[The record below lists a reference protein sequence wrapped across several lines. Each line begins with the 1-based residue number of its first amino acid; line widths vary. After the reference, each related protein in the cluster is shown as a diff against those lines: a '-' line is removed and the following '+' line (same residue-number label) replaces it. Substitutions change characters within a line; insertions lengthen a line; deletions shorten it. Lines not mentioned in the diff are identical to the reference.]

1 MPSVGAAQATANA
14 STVTSASFW
23 YTNLFMTSFMPE
35 SERVTRRLRDE
46 ILDGVRAPGSRLVE
60 RDLAAELGVS
70 RVPVRDALRALVA
83 EGLVTP
89 RPRTWAVVREF
100 TASDVAD
107 LMEVRSAFEPLAF
120 RLAAHRHTRE
130 GLGRLRAA
138 LDEELAA
145 ATDGDAVRARR
156 AAADFHEVVTALA
169 ANELLSELERTLR
182 SRMRWLL
189 GQHDDLVAIAEQH
202 RGLYAAIAARDVA
215 RVERLVAEHLA
226 TGHHLA
232 ADRIAGT

>member
-1 MPSVGAAQATANA
+1 
-14 STVTSASFW
+14 
-23 YTNLFMTSFMPE
+23 MTDDGGFEPE

-46 ILDGVRAPGSRLVE
+46 ILDGHRPPGSRLVE

-83 EGLVTP
+83 EGLVTA

-107 LMEVRSAFEPLAF
+107 LTEVRAAFEPLTF
-120 RLAAHRHTRE
+120 RLAAQRRTRD
-130 GLGRLRAA
+130 GLQRLRTV
-138 LDEELAA
+138 LDNELAA
-145 ATDGDAVRARR
+145 ADRGDGVAARR
-156 AAADFHEVVTALA
+156 AAADFHEVVTDLA
-169 ANELLSELERTLR
+169 ANELLSELERSLR

-189 GQHDDLVAIAEQH
+189 GQHDDLKAIAEQH
-202 RGLYAAIAARDVA
+202 EGLYAAIVDRDVP

-226 TGHHLA
+226 TGQHQA
-232 ADRIAGT
+232 TDRVTGG